1 MLEEIWERTLYSL
14 SVGRKR
20 GVLAASGLSKNR
32 RLKLKVF
39 LNTASKHRIDYI
51 AVRKLPMKNDNHTRV
66 FGPLSAGCILML
78 ALSACSTSVQGI
90 GSEDSTHGGSGA
102 SSSASA
108 TSHEKQIVG
117 LLT

>member
-1 MLEEIWERTLYSL
+1 
-14 SVGRKR
+14 
-20 GVLAASGLSKNR
+20 
-32 RLKLKVF
+32 
-39 LNTASKHRIDYI
+39 
-51 AVRKLPMKNDNHTRV
+51 MKNDNHTRV

-117 LLT
+117 LTDDNKAGTSRPRSDQKPLDSTKNVKLKDDGSWTVEEDNNGRHGIGFG

>member
-1 MLEEIWERTLYSL
+1 
-14 SVGRKR
+14 
-20 GVLAASGLSKNR
+20 
-32 RLKLKVF
+32 
-39 LNTASKHRIDYI
+39 
-51 AVRKLPMKNDNHTRV
+51 MKNDNHTRV

-117 LLT
+117 LTEIRPVHRARALIRSLWIQRRM